1 MNLDRLDRA
10 TRKLGERVLSLSR
23 LVSASS
29 LNSSSVSSPAKMTI
43 RRCSTCHLYIDGAPE
58 LSLVHDG
65 KYGPECTS
73 DHHPAPCDHSGKDGV
88 CQFYGTVQGKVEQ
101 LSSAQLQARD
111 QVRQSELDKM
121 AAELVSIKQ
130 NQVGMDKMSSDL
142 QELKKMILDLRPP
155 PPQGGSLAS
164 QPPPVITV
172 AAPPPSIGGAA
183 GGFPTQSSLLD
194 DVEKHIEQ
202 NTVPPPSTQSRG
214 QYSGPTMNDLR
225 KDGNVTQIA
234 QQVLAVLEQNIP
246 QIRQNF
252 APLPAVS
259 AAQSA
264 GNTVSSMF
272 TTTRVTQALQPSP
285 FSSVLPPQQSVA
297 AMESGHPAYDALLS
311 GVRGGGAAQSS
322 PSTMPGAA
330 VVSGPADDFLDA
342 SQIMQLCT
350 VSNRKQLRPH
360 EFARLG
366 RFSYA
371 SKITDK
377 NITVPLFVM
386 GYLQHVVALLRG
398 IVPAQSPTEVV
409 DRLINLMTI
418 MEITANNSTLED
430 FKSPGWSI
438 GLEYAGRIFHDIEYG
453 RVKWEDLSEG
463 LQPNT
468 FLYAKD
474 TVEMQLGR
482 GGRGN
487 RPEQQ
492 GGGRGGGGGRGRG
505 GVARGGG
512 RSDGYNE
519 GKKVCQSYNSFW
531 TGSGCAYEYQN
542 NRRCGYEHFC
552 STCFEKT
559 GAKESHKAYYCT
571 EKTANST
578 AGGTGTVAAKPAV
591 TSG

>member
-202 NTVPPPSTQSRG
+202 NTVPPPSTQPRG

-438 GLEYAGRIFHDIEYG
+438 GLEYAGRH
-453 RVKWEDLSEG
+453 
-463 LQPNT
+463 
-468 FLYAKD
+468 
-474 TVEMQLGR
+474 
-482 GGRGN
+482 
-487 RPEQQ
+487 
-492 GGGRGGGGGRGRG
+492 
-505 GVARGGG
+505 
-512 RSDGYNE
+512 
-519 GKKVCQSYNSFW
+519 
-531 TGSGCAYEYQN
+531 
-542 NRRCGYEHFC
+542 
-552 STCFEKT
+552 
-559 GAKESHKAYYCT
+559 
-571 EKTANST
+571 
-578 AGGTGTVAAKPAV
+578 
-591 TSG
+591 